1 MEFTLKFIR
10 TELEYF
16 EGRLKILKDG
26 LEFWERAYEERPSDG
41 LMNEI
46 RYKTGEI
53 KECEET
59 VEHFKGLIEMLERN
73 Q

>member
-16 EGRLKILKDG
+16 EGRLKILKDS
-26 LEFWERAYEERPSDG
+26 LEFWENAYEERPSDG

-53 KECEET
+53 KECEAT
-59 VEHFKGLIEMLERN
+59 VEHFKGLVEMIERN